1 MVEVGVVAAR
11 QGCRLRGSPR
21 ERMLRRLHFF
31 GLPSA
36 CLDAAE
42 DDRAEAPAAADGGGG
57 ASFLPPAP
65 WWSLGASSSRAP
77 PTLRGGALVA
87 CACRRSGLE
96 SWPRAEA
103 ASRKAKGGPD
113 PEA

>member
-1 MVEVGVVAAR
+1 MAAR

-57 ASFLPPAP
+57 GFVPPAC
-65 WWSLGASSSRAP
+65 SLVVARRQQQPGTAHVARGSARHVRV
-77 PTLRGGALVA
+77 PTQRIRKSAA
-87 CACRRSGLE
+87 C
-96 SWPRAEA
+96 
-103 ASRKAKGGPD
+103 
-113 PEA
+113 